1 MFQKHRRE
9 SKQSAMSSW
18 QKIVKGKKVPMSNM
32 STADRTK
39 PAAAEQQQVLQTRVR
54 LSDKMAT
61 VAEERMAKAAA
72 CASEKKAA
80 KAAAKVAVK
89 AELS

>member
-1 MFQKHRRE
+1 
-9 SKQSAMSSW
+9 MSTW

-61 VAEERMAKAAA
+61 AAEERMAKAAS
-72 CASEKKAA
+72 CAHTRY
-80 KAAAKVAVK
+80 
-89 AELS
+89 LRFTLRIGWGPYFG